1 MGAHDV
7 VLMAV
12 VAAAVVAAVLVLDR
26 VLLWMERRGWIF
38 YRHRRAAPGTL
49 GSALVELESLMQPAR
64 QHVVD
69 VRRARPEQASPDANV
84 ETAKGGTPGRLP
96 PVDRGVDSTP

>member
-7 VLMAV
+7 ILIAV
-12 VAAAVVAAVLVLDR
+12 VTAAALAAVLVLDR
-26 VLLWMERRGWIF
+26 GLLWMERRGWIF

-49 GSALVELESLMQPAR
+49 GSALVELETLMQPAR

-69 VRRARPEQASPDANV
+69 VRRARPEQASQDARV
-84 ETAKGGTPGRLP
+84 EDTTGGTPGRLP
-96 PVDRGVDSTP
+96 PVGGGVDSKT

>member
-1 MGAHDV
+1 MDAHDV

-12 VAAAVVAAVLVLDR
+12 VTAVAVAAVLGLDR

-49 GSALVELESLMQPAR
+49 GSALLELESLMPPEG
-64 QHVVD
+64 QH
-69 VRRARPEQASPDANV
+69 AADA
-84 ETAKGGTPGRLP
+84 EAEAAKGGTPGRLP